1 MHHPEPR
8 FSRIAA
14 VIADPTRAR
23 MLAAL
28 LGGEYRSAGEL
39 ATAAGVTPQAASTQ
53 LAQLLDNGLVVMRQQ
68 GRHKYFSLADG
79 DITRALEALSMVA
92 ERDNVSARWDKPTY
106 KPLKCARRCYGH
118 MAGELGVAQ
127 FDMLMRQQYLQHCD
141 HGLQLTDAGRA
152 WTQQLGLTLPSTSTS
167 RLAYPCMDW
176 SERRDHLAG
185 SLARV
190 LLDHYVA
197 QHWLTQQSG
206 SRALSLTPLGQQA
219 LMPLLSKG
227 CSTT

>member
-1 MHHPEPR
+1 MYSPEPR

-39 ATAAGVTPQAASTQ
+39 AIAAGITPQAASTQ
-53 LAQLLDNGLVVMRQQ
+53 LAHLLDNGLVALRQQ

-79 DITRALEALSMVA
+79 DIARALEALSMVA
-92 ERDNVSARWDKPTY
+92 ERDNVSARWDKPAY

-127 FDMLMRQQYLQHCD
+127 FEMLMRCKYLEHSNQ
-141 HGLQLTDAGRA
+141 GMQITSAGSA
-152 WTQQLGLTLPSTSTS
+152 WAQKLGLKLPPKSAT
-167 RLAYPCMDW
+167 RFAYPCMDW
-176 SERRDHLAG
+176 SERKDHLAG
-185 SLARV
+185 NLAKA
-190 LLDHYVA
+190 LLDHYEA
-197 QHWLTQQSG
+197 QHWLTKQQD
-206 SRALSLTPLGQQA
+206 SRVLNLTPQGQRM
-219 LMPLLSKG
+219 LMPLLNAQ
-227 CSTT
+227 C

>member
-1 MHHPEPR
+1 MHYPEPR

-53 LAQLLDNGLVVMRQQ
+53 LAQLLDNGLVAMRQQ

-79 DITRALEALSMVA
+79 DIARALEALSMVA

-127 FDMLMRQQYLQHCD
+127 FEMLMRQQYLQHCD

-152 WTQQLGLTLPSTSTS
+152 WAQHLGLALPSKSTS
-167 RLAYPCMDW
+167 RFAYPCMDW
-176 SERRDHLAG
+176 SERKDHLAG
-185 SLARV
+185 GLARA
-190 LLDHYVA
+190 LLEMYLA
-197 QHWLTQQSG
+197 KNWL
-206 SRALSLTPLGQQA
+206 RASKETRVLSLTHAGHLS
-219 LMPLLSKG
+219 LLPLLNG
-227 CSTT
+227 I